1 MMRSTCLPSKQLK
14 ILIVVSAFGL
24 CVLLSGRTADAQ
36 QLSAKVREHVMKA
49 TGQILLGAKKAREN
63 KLEGIAWGS
72 GWFINSTGL
81 MITNSHV
88 VNVGHY
94 AMNPWD
100 AFQRHSQLGIP
111 QYQITLDGGTD
122 EEKRYRGERMY
133 LVESADLAFL
143 QVYDED
149 NAPLT
154 TQHYLTLVP
163 SDEIKLGQRVFAVG
177 YPHGDKMATSRE
189 KNAPVTI
196 TSGNITDIIY
206 APSGRIKKFHSDAE
220 IVGGNSG
227 GPLVDDSGR
236 LVGVNV
242 EHGVGVIEGGVSA
255 GQIPAAVV
263 IDFLRGALGLNKID
277 TDLAPFLA
285 YLLDKNQH
293 VFVPGKVRQKGVDIV
308 EFSDGEE
315 TEGQITDEQLT
326 WKTKFGD
333 IQVPVNRAGYVINDN
348 GKVYLLTDGGE
359 RLRADAEDVE
369 FSFTNSRGQ
378 KSKLKMSN
386 LRSVLFR
393 KQTEQIDFPDV
404 DVLVLDGEGCKL
416 YLTDVEGQIKFASDD
431 NGEISLPLD
440 EIRKVVTR
448 YSKQTLHKIDG
459 SSTTG
464 SFVSHTLSA
473 TLALLGVPVQLS
485 LKDAGRFTRRRANL
499 AEVYDKSISLAMRTQ
514 VEDDDELLT
523 IADRLDNGDWKKAG
537 AQLDELIAPAALKER
552 EKPLQQQIQ
561 VLHAEHLLRSGKYQ
575 NASAA
580 FKKLRKA
587 KIEGV
592 GSYAAGRYHVLKI
605 YPAGAYRGQQLSDP
619 KVFDQA
625 ARDLSEKILATANE
639 IMVANSKATITKFS
653 DWTKRESD
661 ARKIEKDLN
670 IATSLVLMK
679 AERVKFQMWRYRQD
693 LNWETLLML
702 YEESQ
707 RLDAQRKERQG
718 QGQATRN
725 VVRKLHKVQKQMN
738 KVLNRYREL
747 RRQMNPLGP
756 GPSYRVDDPSVAD
769 FLI

>member
-1 MMRSTCLPSKQLK
+1 MRTRHLSAKQLK
-14 ILIVVSAFGL
+14 ILIVFSVFGL
-24 CVLLSGRTADAQ
+24 CVLVSGKTADAQ

-49 TGQILLGAKKAREN
+49 TGQILLGQKKARED
-63 KLEGIAWGS
+63 KIEGIGWGS
-72 GWFINSTGL
+72 GWFINGTGL
-81 MITNSHV
+81 MVTNSHV

-100 AFQRHSQLGIP
+100 AFQRHNKIGIP

-149 NAPLT
+149 NAPLIT
-154 TQHYLTLVP
+154 RHYLTILP
-163 SDEIKLGQRVFAVG
+163 SDEVKLGQRVFAVG
-177 YPHGDKMATSRE
+177 YPHGAKMATSRE

-196 TSGNITDIIY
+196 TSGNVTNIIY
-206 APSGRIKKFHSDAE
+206 APSGRIKKFRSDAE

-227 GPLVDDSGR
+227 GPLVDENGR

-242 EHGVGVIEGGVSA
+242 EGGVDASDQGKSA

-263 IDFLRGALGLNKID
+263 VDFLRGALGLNKIS
-277 TDLAPFLA
+277 TDLAPFLP

-293 VFVPGKVRQKGVDIV
+293 VFVPGKVRRKGIDIV
-308 EFSDGEE
+308 EFTDGEE
-315 TEGQITDEQLT
+315 TEGQITDAQLI
-326 WKTKFGD
+326 WKTKFGE
-333 IQVPVNRAGYVINDN
+333 IHVPVNRAGYVINDD

-359 RLRADAEDVE
+359 RLRADAENVE

-393 KQTEQIDFPDV
+393 KQTEKIDFPDV
-404 DVLVLDGEGCKL
+404 DALVLDGERCKL
-416 YLTDVEGQIKFASDD
+416 YLHDVEGQVKFASDD
-431 NGEISLPLD
+431 DGEISLALN

-464 SFVSHTLSA
+464 SFQSHTLSA
-473 TLALLGVPVQLS
+473 KLALLGVPVQFS
-485 LKDAGRFTRRRANL
+485 LKDAGRFTRQRANL
-499 AEVYDKSISLAMRTQ
+499 ADVYDKSISLAMRTQ

-537 AQLDELIAPAALKER
+537 AQLDELIVPAALKER

-561 VLHAEHLLRSGKYQ
+561 VLHAEHLLRSGEYEI
-575 NASAA
+575 ASAA
-580 FKKLRKA
+580 FKKLRRA

-619 KVFDQA
+619 KVFDRA
-625 ARDLSEKILATANE
+625 AHDLSEKILAAANE
-639 IMVANSKATITKFS
+639 IMVANSKAMVTQFS
-653 DWTKRESD
+653 DWTKREAD

-670 IATSLVLMK
+670 VATSLVLIK

-702 YEESQ
+702 FEESQ
-707 RLDAQRKERQG
+707 RLEAQRKERQG

-725 VVRKLHKVQKQMN
+725 VRRKLSKVQKQMS

-756 GPSYRVDDPSVAD
+756 GPSYRVDDPNAAD
-769 FLI
+769 FLN

>member
-1 MMRSTCLPSKQLK
+1 MRSTCLSGKQLK
-14 ILIVVSAFGL
+14 ILVVASTFGL
-24 CVLLSGRTADAQ
+24 CVLVSGKTADAQ
-36 QLSAKVREHVMKA
+36 QLSAKLREHVMKA

-63 KLEGIAWGS
+63 KIEGIAWGS
-72 GWFINSTGL
+72 GWFINGTGL
-81 MITNSHV
+81 MVTNSHV

-100 AFQRHSQLGIP
+100 AFQRTNQIGIP

-149 NAPLT
+149 NAPLIT
-154 TQHYLTLVP
+154 RHYLTLLP
-163 SDEIKLGQRVFAVG
+163 SHEVKLGQRVFAVG

-196 TSGNITDIIY
+196 TSGNVTNIIY
-206 APSGRIKKFHSDAE
+206 APSGRIKKFRSDVE

-227 GPLVDDSGR
+227 GPLVDDAGR

-242 EHGVGVIEGGVSA
+242 EGGVDASDQGKSA

-277 TDLAPFLA
+277 TDLAPFLP
-285 YLLDKNQH
+285 YLLDRNQH

-308 EFSDGEE
+308 EFMDGEE

-333 IQVPVNRAGYVINDN
+333 IQIPVNRAGYAINDD
-348 GKVYLLTDGGE
+348 GKVHLLIDGGE
-359 RLRADAEDVE
+359 RLRADAKDIE
-369 FSFTNSRGQ
+369 FNFTNSRGQ

-393 KQTEQIDFPDV
+393 KQMEKIVFPDV
-404 DVLVLDGEGCKL
+404 DALVLEGEGCKL
-416 YLTDVEGQIKFASDD
+416 YLTDVEGQVKFSSDD
-431 NGEISLPLD
+431 DGEISLPLN
-440 EIRKVVTR
+440 EIRKVGSR
-448 YSKQTLHKIDG
+448 YSKQTLHRIDG

-464 SFVSHTLSA
+464 SFQNHTLSA
-473 TLALLGVPVQLS
+473 KLVLLGVRVQFS
-485 LKDAGRFTRRRANL
+485 LKNAGRFTRKRANL
-499 AEVYDKSISLAMRTQ
+499 ADVFDKSVSLARRTQ
-514 VEDDDELLT
+514 VEDDDELVI

-537 AQLDELIAPAALKER
+537 AQLDELVEPATLKSH

-561 VLHAEHLLRSGKYQ
+561 VLHAEYLLRNSEYE
-575 NASAA
+575 NASAG
-580 FKKLRKA
+580 FKKLRRA

-592 GSYAAGRYHVLKI
+592 GSYATGRYHVLKV
-605 YPAGAYRGQQLSDP
+605 YPAGAYHGRQLSDP
-619 KVFDQA
+619 IVFDQA
-625 ARDLSEKILATANE
+625 ARDLSEEILDVADE
-639 IMVANSKATITKFS
+639 IMVSNSKATVTKFS

-693 LNWETLLML
+693 LNWETLMML

-707 RLDAQRKERQG
+707 QLDAERKERQG
-718 QGQATRN
+718 QGQPTRN
-725 VVRKLHKVQKQMN
+725 VRRKMIRIQKQMN

-769 FLI
+769 FLN

>member
-1 MMRSTCLPSKQLK
+1 MRTTHISGKQLK

-24 CVLLSGRTADAQ
+24 CVLVSGKTADAQ

-49 TGQILLGAKKAREN
+49 TGQILLGAKKPRED

-81 MITNSHV
+81 MVTNSHV

-100 AFQRHSQLGIP
+100 AFQRTNQIGIP
-111 QYQITLDGGTD
+111 QYQITLNGGTD

-149 NAPLT
+149 NAPLIT
-154 TQHYLTLVP
+154 RHYLTLVP
-163 SDEIKLGQRVFAVG
+163 SDEVKLGQRVFAVG
-177 YPHGDKMATSRE
+177 YPHGDKMSTSRE

-196 TSGNITDIIY
+196 TSGNVTSIIH
-206 APSGRIKKFHSDAE
+206 APSGRIKKFRSDAE

-227 GPLVDDSGR
+227 GPLVDNTGR

-242 EHGVGVIEGGVSA
+242 EGGVDASDQGKSA

-277 TDLAPFLA
+277 TDLGPFLP
-285 YLLDKNQH
+285 YLLDKNLH
-293 VFVPGKVRQKGVDIV
+293 VFVPGKTRQKGIDIV
-308 EFSDGEE
+308 EFKDGEE

-333 IQVPVNRAGYVINDN
+333 IQVPVNRAGYVINDD

-393 KQTEQIDFPDV
+393 KQTEAIDFPDV
-404 DVLVLDGEGCKL
+404 DALVLDGEGCKL
-416 YLTDVEGQIKFASDD
+416 YLTDVQGQVKFMSED
-431 NGEISLPLD
+431 NGEISLALD
-440 EIRKVVTR
+440 EIRKVESQ

-464 SFVSHTLSA
+464 SFQRHTLSA
-473 TLALLGVPVQLS
+473 KLALLGVPVQLS
-485 LKDAGRFTRRRANL
+485 LKDAGRFARQRVNL
-499 AEVYDKSISLAMRTQ
+499 ADMYDKSISLAMRTQ
-514 VEDDDELLT
+514 VEDDDELVT

-537 AQLDELIAPAALKER
+537 AQLDELIAPTALKEH

-561 VLHAEHLLRSGKYQ
+561 VLHAEYLLRNGEYET
-575 NASAA
+575 ASAA

-592 GSYAAGRYHVLKI
+592 GTYAAGRYHVLKI
-605 YPAGAYRGQQLSDP
+605 YPAGVYRSQQLSDP
-619 KVFDQA
+619 KVFDRA

-639 IMVANSKATITKFS
+639 IMVANSKATVTQFS
-653 DWTKRESD
+653 DWTKREAD

-670 IATSLVLMK
+670 VATSLVLIK

-707 RLDAQRKERQG
+707 QLEAQRKERQG

-725 VVRKLHKVQKQMN
+725 VVRKLLKVQKRMS

-756 GPSYRVDDPSVAD
+756 GPSYRVDDPNAAD
-769 FLI
+769 FLS